1 MKRILDVI
9 TGFFRRLMEK
19 DLAVK
24 IISLVSAIIIW
35 FIISVNEYP
44 TISKVF
50 YNVPIVIDMTD
61 TYAEAHNFSVVSK
74 YETEATVYITGERGQ
89 IGDMTKSDLTIVAS
103 AENVVTAKEYDLP
116 IEVVCSSGKNFTV
129 TRISTNSQYSTD
141 SINVTFDEIIKK
153 SVSVKP
159 LMNGI
164 HIAQGYISD
173 DDDAVIVPSTIEITG
188 PKDAVNAIDTAYIPI
203 NVSDELSSTF
213 DYSTTEVK
221 LYSGNSPASK
231 TEDITYGK
239 TTFNVHIPILKK
251 QTLPLEV
258 QIINAPESFDTK
270 SFAEKLTISV
280 KELEIAAPA
289 ESIRNID
296 SLSIGSIDMR
306 EVDIGSEFTFYTADF
321 LPEGYQNLSGNSYVT
336 VTCPSEGLYKTH
348 IRVDQNAIQII
359 NAPAQFDYRIIT
371 SGFTLIFIGSEESL
385 RQLSYMDIISQIDL
399 INYDLEERDYKFP
412 VTFSTP
418 LYDDVW
424 CIGSDGDLSPKAT
437 VTVSLKTMD

>member
-19 DLAVK
+19 DLTVK
-24 IISLVSAIIIW
+24 SISLLSAIIIW

-61 TYAEAHNFSVVSK
+61 TYAEAHNFRVASQK
-74 YETEATVYITGERGQ
+74 DTEATVYITGERGQ
-89 IGDMTKSDLTIVAS
+89 IGDMTKADLTIVAS
-103 AENVVTAKEYDLP
+103 AENVLNAKEYDLP
-116 IEVVCSSGKNFTV
+116 IEVVCSSGKDFTV
-129 TRISTNSQYSTD
+129 SRISTNSQYSTD
-141 SINVTFDEIIKK
+141 SISVTFDEIITKT
-153 SVSVKP
+153 VNVKP
-159 LMNGI
+159 LMNDI

-173 DDDAVIVPSTIEITG
+173 DDDAVVVPSAIEITG
-188 PKDAVNAIDTAYIPI
+188 PKDAVNSIDTAYIPI
-203 NVSDELSSTF
+203 NIPNELSSTF
-213 DYSTTEVK
+213 EYTTTEVA
-221 LYSGNSPASK
+221 LYSGSIPASN
-231 TEDITYGK
+231 TEDISFSK
-239 TTFNVHIPILKK
+239 TSFNVHIPILKK

-270 SFAEKLTISV
+270 AFTEKLALSV

-289 ESIRNID
+289 ESIRNIEK
-296 SLSIGSIDMR
+296 LSIGSIDMR

-321 LPEGYQNLSGNSYVT
+321 LPEDYQNLSGNSYVT

-359 NAPAQFDYRIIT
+359 NAPAQYDYRIIT

-385 RQLSYMDIISQIDL
+385 RQLNYMDIISQIDL

-424 CIGSDGDLSPKAT
+424 CIGSDGDRSPKAT
-437 VTVSLKTMD
+437 VTVSLKSVD